1 MFPGNCVTHGP
12 LAILPRMLAFLRRRS
27 PLLLRL
33 LMLAVVA
40 LGSVGG
46 TLVSALGELHA
57 ASHADHAAAHT
68 ASEDDAGHDAD
79 DGESRLLHLLVH
91 CGHCHGH
98 GGVLPFAVPA
108 WDVAMPVTVA
118 STTPCDTN
126 WRLAPLESLL
136 RPPISA

>member
-1 MFPGNCVTHGP
+1 
-12 LAILPRMLAFLRRRS
+12 MLALLRRRS

-57 ASHADHAAAHT
+57 ASHADHADAHVLDET
-68 ASEDDAGHDAD
+68 DAGHGD
-79 DGESRLLHLLVH
+79 DEAASLLHLLVH

-98 GGVLPFAVPA
+98 GGVLPFAAPV
-108 WDVAMPVTVA
+108 WDVATPLPVTNA
-118 STTPCDTN
+118 TPCDTN
-126 WRLAPLESLL
+126 WRPAPLESLL